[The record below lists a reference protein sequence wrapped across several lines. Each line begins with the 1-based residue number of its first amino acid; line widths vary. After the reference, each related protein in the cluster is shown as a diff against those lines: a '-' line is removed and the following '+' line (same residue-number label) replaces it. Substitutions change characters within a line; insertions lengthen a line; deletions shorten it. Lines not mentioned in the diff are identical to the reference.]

1 MSKPSVFVLILA
13 LLGLLSFSS
22 YSQTF
27 QPQSYAKGEHI
38 DVALISEYQQLSTT
52 QTNWV
57 GVLLSPEA
65 EWHTYWQNPGDSG
78 EAPSVEWSASADL
91 SFGDILWPIPQQ
103 IRVAHLLNY
112 GYEEQVLLMV
122 PVDVLSTQGI
132 DDEVKINLSLSWL
145 VCKEDCIPGW
155 AELSITMPIA
165 SQPQKS
171 SHASLFASTR
181 EQLPNEVMLSA
192 KFEVTEQHLTL
203 AYTPPYQA
211 NWQLLPLRSDVVQH
225 NQQQQLL
232 SEAGVNSQVI
242 TLSDYFIG
250 NVQQL
255 AFLLTDGK
263 AGYYVSATIND
274 IPLAELSADEP
285 MLMLLLMAF
294 IGGLILNV
302 MPCVLPVLSFKAL
315 AIGNETMSTTQKLG
329 YAIGV
334 LVCFNLFATVI
345 IALKSSGEAIGWGFH
360 MQEPAVIVLLAFL
373 FVFIALIL
381 MDIAPSGARFAGFG
395 QSLISGNGF
404 VSQFFTGVLAVVV
417 ASPCT
422 APFMAAA
429 LGVALV
435 SPASTT
441 YLIFTALA
449 LGFALPLSLLFMSS
463 RFAKLLP
470 KPGPWMNTFKQLLVF
485 PMLATVVWLV
495 WVYLG
500 QTNSFAQFVL
510 LMSLVGFALMLWL
523 SSQIKGRYSLLS
535 TLLAI
540 ALLLNTLS
548 DSALLGNEQAT
559 EQQSKKSAVA
569 FSPQQLAQL
578 KNAQQVVLVNMTADW
593 CITCKVNEQ
602 VALSSAQVKSAFA
615 QSDVHYLVGDWTN
628 KNATILNFLN
638 QYQRSGVPLYVVY
651 AGNSYQQ
658 VLPQILTPD
667 LVVQAINKAKKEIT
681 RD

>member
-523 SSQIKGRYSLLS
+523 SSQIKGRYSWLS